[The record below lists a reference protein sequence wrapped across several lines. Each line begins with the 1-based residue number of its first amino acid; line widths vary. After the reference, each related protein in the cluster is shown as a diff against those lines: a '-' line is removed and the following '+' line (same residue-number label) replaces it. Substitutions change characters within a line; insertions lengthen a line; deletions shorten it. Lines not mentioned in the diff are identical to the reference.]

1 MHKRI
6 ILLLIVFTSIS
17 GFAQNTQ
24 QNSTVLF
31 GESFREGAN
40 YILFEKL
47 KYDVDNDGKTDTINL
62 YKIEGWN
69 DPGDFQQLQINYAS
83 GQELNV
89 YGVDNWTGLKRDLSK
104 FQSENRLKSD
114 NILYFNLSDTQKLLV
129 LFGYWGVLNIIDLSL
144 PNPTVIFNS
153 EFRVTEIND
162 IDKDGIKEFIGR
174 RSSYE
179 IYGEFN
185 STSYKGTYS
194 PFVVL
199 TYDSNTFVP
208 DTLLSEKYNQ
218 EHYAGFFGLD
228 YSIDKRYN
236 VIYPFQFSKAEPYF
250 EFETYRKYPFTSLRK
265 LQESELTN
273 YNKEELKMM
282 RNEIFAFHGYKFKS
296 ADLKKYFSDQK
307 WYKPLES
314 NDMISLN
321 SIEKY
326 NVALIRK
333 IEKE

>member
-6 ILLLIVFTSIS
+6 ILLFIVFASIACS
-17 GFAQNTQ
+17 AQNAQ
-24 QNSTVLF
+24 QKSTVLF
-31 GESFREGAN
+31 GENFREGAN

-47 KYDVDNDGKTDTINL
+47 EYDVDNDGKADTINL

-69 DPGDFQQLQINYAS
+69 DPGDFQQLQINYA
-83 GQELNV
+83 GGPQLNV
-89 YGVDNWTGLKRDLSK
+89 YGLDNWTGLKRDLSK
-104 FQSENRLKSD
+104 FQTENLLESN
-114 NILYFNLSDTQKLLV
+114 NILYFNLSDTQQLLV

-144 PNPTVIFNS
+144 PTPTVILNS
-153 EFRVTEIND
+153 EFRVTHIND
-162 IDKDGIKEFIGR
+162 IDNDGIKEIIGR

-179 IYGEFN
+179 IFGEFN
-185 STSYKGTYS
+185 SNSFRGTYS
-194 PFVVL
+194 PFFVL
-199 TYDSNTFVP
+199 KYDNNTFVP

-218 EHYAGFFGLD
+218 EFYAGFFGFD
-228 YSIDKRYN
+228 YDYDKRYN
-236 VIYPFQFSKAEPYF
+236 VYYPTPTSNHKPYF

-265 LQESELTN
+265 LQESELQN

-296 ADLKKYFSDQK
+296 DDLRKYFSDQK
-307 WYKPLES
+307 WYTPLES
-314 NDMISLN
+314 NKVISLN

-326 NVALIRK
+326 NVALITK